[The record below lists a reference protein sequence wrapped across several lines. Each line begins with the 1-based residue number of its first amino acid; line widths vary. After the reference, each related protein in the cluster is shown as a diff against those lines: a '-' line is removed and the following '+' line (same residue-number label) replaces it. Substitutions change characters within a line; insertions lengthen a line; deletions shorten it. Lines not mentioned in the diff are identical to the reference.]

1 VEKPA
6 FGTLEWESLP
16 IRTAFSLLLGKFNMP
31 WHNVTSLT
39 YFSSARGAGQNGGAT
54 GAAASGETYL
64 STLEQAVV
72 DFSRFD
78 AS

>member
-1 VEKPA
+1 
-6 FGTLEWESLP
+6 
-16 IRTAFSLLLGKFNMP
+16 MP